1 MSKGAQFRPRISK
14 AVKLVSGVAVRKV
27 EGYRYLRA
35 DSEPNWSQRVR
46 EREGEVLQVA
56 SRPAITTT
64 ATSTIMKAIELMHM
78 KRVRGLIVVDSKGV
92 LRGTLTATDV
102 INYLGGGHLY
112 NIVLE
117 RHKGDVYDALNSE
130 FVESIMNPSP
140 IYVLTTA
147 KVSETLRV
155 MVLNG
160 VGLLPIVD
168 KQGIPQ
174 GVVTE
179 HDMVRHLSTK
189 EVGVK
194 VSDVMTSNLVIAYE
208 DDSLRRVLQLMSIY
222 GFRRLP
228 IVSRQESSI
237 VGVVSA
243 IDVIS
248 FFGSHRAFERLT
260 SRSIEDVL
268 SVKASEIMT
277 KDVYTVYEDEDVNT
291 AAALMDKYNT
301 NSLIVVDRNGEAKG
315 IITERDVLL
324 ALALR

>member
-1 MSKGAQFRPRISK
+1 M
-14 AVKLVSGVAVRKV
+14 
-27 EGYRYLRA
+27 
-35 DSEPNWSQRVR
+35 
-46 EREGEVLQVA
+46 
-56 SRPAITTT
+56 
-64 ATSTIMKAIELMHM
+64 
-78 KRVRGLIVVDSKGV
+78 
-92 LRGTLTATDV
+92 
-102 INYLGGGHLY
+102 
-112 NIVLE
+112 
-117 RHKGDVYDALNSE
+117 
-130 FVESIMNPSP
+130 
-140 IYVLTTA
+140 
-147 KVSETLRV
+147 
-155 MVLNG
+155 
-160 VGLLPIVD
+160 
-168 KQGIPQ
+168 
-174 GVVTE
+174 TE
-179 HDMVRHLSTK
+179 HDMVRRLSTK

-228 IVSRQESSI
+228 VVSRQESSI

-248 FFGSHRAFERLT
+248 FFGSHRAFEMLT

-301 NSLIVVDRNGEAKG
+301 NSLIVIDRNGEAKG

>member
-1 MSKGAQFRPRISK
+1 MSRSTQYRPRISK
-14 AVKLVSGVAVRKV
+14 SVKIVSSVSVRKV

-35 DSEPNWSQRVR
+35 DAEPNWSQRVK

-64 ATSTIMKAIELMHM
+64 ATSVIMKAIELMHE
-78 KRVRGLIVVDSKGV
+78 KRVRGLIVIDSRGV
-92 LRGTLTATDV
+92 LKGTVTATDV

-112 NIVLE
+112 SIVQE
-117 RHKGDVYDALNSE
+117 RHRGDVYNALNAE
-130 FVESIMNPSP
+130 PIESIMNPSP
-140 IYVLTTA
+140 IYVLGSA
-147 KVSETLRV
+147 KVSEALKV

-168 KQGIPQ
+168 KQGVPQ

-179 HDMVRHLSTK
+179 HDMVRHLSTRQ
-189 EVGVK
+189 VGVK
-194 VSDVMTSNLVIAYE
+194 VSDVMTSNLVIAYD

-228 IVSRQESSI
+228 IVSRHESTV

-248 FFGSHRAFERLT
+248 FFGSHEAFERLT

-268 SVKASEIMT
+268 SVMASEIMS
-277 KDVYTVYEDEDVNT
+277 KDVYTVDETDDVGE
-291 AAALMDKYNT
+291 AASLMSKYNT
-301 NSLIVVDRNGEAKG
+301 NSLIVVDKNGEAKG
-315 IITERDVLL
+315 IVTERDVLL